1 MIRRKGAAGQSD
13 KHLSP
18 AQGFAG
24 ANRYNKT
31 MRILL
36 LVMILTRLSVAQA
49 PPEPPVLTV
58 GDLKITRAGFEAFL
72 NSLPDRVRLQYTST
86 PEARKGFALQFA
98 EILALSQEARKRK
111 LDLDEKTA
119 TQIRFQTDQ
128 LLANALVQHLMSSAP
143 VEEANLKQYYE
154 EHKSEYQQVVARHIL
169 IRFQG
174 SPVPLKPNQKDL
186 TEQEALAKA
195 QDLKKR
201 LTAGEDFSKLA
212 REESDDAGSGAAGG
226 SLGAFGRGQMV
237 KPFDEAAFSQPVGVL
252 GEPVKSQFGW
262 HLIEVREQKNKSFE
276 EVRTLIEQRRRP
288 ETARQIADLIKA
300 KASIKLDEAYFGK

>member
-1 MIRRKGAAGQSD
+1 
-13 KHLSP
+13 
-18 AQGFAG
+18 
-24 ANRYNKT
+24 

-288 ETARQIADLIKA
+288 ETARQIADQIKA